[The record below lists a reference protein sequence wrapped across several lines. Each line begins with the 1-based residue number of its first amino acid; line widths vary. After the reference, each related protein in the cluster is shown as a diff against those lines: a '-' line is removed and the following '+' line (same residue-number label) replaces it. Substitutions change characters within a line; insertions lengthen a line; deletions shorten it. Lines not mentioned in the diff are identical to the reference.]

1 MQENPVDILLKMMVE
16 KNASDL
22 HIKAGSPPMLR
33 VDGDLQPAI
42 DQVLSANAVRKII
55 ESMLTEQQ
63 KARLVAEREL
73 DFSYSIPNVARFR
86 CNAYFERNGWALAV
100 RIIPSKPY
108 TIDELGLP
116 SIFKHLAM
124 RPRGL
129 VLVTGPTGSGKS
141 TTLAAMIDYINSNR
155 RCHIITIEDPI
166 EFIHKDKQ
174 AMISQR
180 ELGTDTHSF
189 ANALRAALRQDPD
202 VILVG
207 ELRDFET
214 TQTAITAAETGHLV
228 LGTLHTTGC
237 ANAVDRIIDIF
248 PPHQQHQVRI
258 QLSMVLEG
266 VVFQN
271 LIPKATGVG
280 RVLALEIMVGTPA
293 VRHLIREGKTHMLPN
308 LIQSGAEDGM
318 ISFDQSL
325 RDLYLQGLISYDY
338 AMLAAFNPEELDRL
352 IQSSPTYRK
361 R

>member
-1 MQENPVDILLKMMVE
+1 MQENPVDVLLKMMVE

-22 HIKAGSPPMLR
+22 HLKAGSPPMLR
-33 VDGDLQPAI
+33 IDGELEPAI
-42 DQVLSANAVRKII
+42 PQVLPPNAIRKII

-63 KARLVAEREL
+63 KAKLVAEREL
-73 DFSYSIPNVARFR
+73 DFAYSVPGLARFR
-86 CNAYFERNGWALAV
+86 CNAYFQRNSWALAV
-100 RIIPSKPY
+100 RVIPSRPFS
-108 TIDELGLP
+108 IDELGLP
-116 SIFKHLAM
+116 EIFKYLSL

-141 TTLAAMIDYINSNR
+141 TTLASMIDYINSNR
-155 RCHIITIEDPI
+155 KCHIITIEDPI
-166 EFIHKDKQ
+166 EFLHKDKM
-174 AMISQR
+174 AIISQR
-180 ELGTDTHSF
+180 ELGADTHSF
-189 ANALRAALRQDPD
+189 SNALKSALRQDPD

-248 PPHQQHQVRI
+248 PPHQQHQVRV

-266 VVFQN
+266 VIFQN
-271 LIPKATGVG
+271 LIPKATGSG
-280 RVLALEIMVGTPA
+280 RVLALEIMTGTPA

-308 LIQSGAEDGM
+308 AIQSGAEDGM

-325 RDLYLQGLISYDY
+325 RDLYIQGLISYEY
-338 AMLAAFNPEELDRL
+338 ALAAAFNPEELERL
-352 IQSSPTYRK
+352 ISASTKRK
-361 R
+361 

>member
-1 MQENPVDILLKMMVE
+1 MQENPVDVLLKMMVE

-22 HIKAGSPPMLR
+22 HLKAGSPPMLR
-33 VDGDLQPAI
+33 IDGELEPAI
-42 DQVLSANAVRKII
+42 PQVLPPNAIRKII

-63 KARLVAEREL
+63 KAKLVAEREL
-73 DFSYSIPNVARFR
+73 DFAYSVPGLARFR
-86 CNAYFERNGWALAV
+86 CNAYFQRNSWALAV
-100 RIIPSKPY
+100 RVIPSRPFS
-108 TIDELGLP
+108 IDELGLP
-116 SIFKHLAM
+116 EIFKYLSL

-155 RCHIITIEDPI
+155 KCHIITIEDPI
-166 EFIHKDKQ
+166 EFLHKDKM
-174 AMISQR
+174 AIISQR
-180 ELGTDTHSF
+180 ELGSDTHSF
-189 ANALRAALRQDPD
+189 SNALKSALRQDPD

-248 PPHQQHQVRI
+248 PPHQQHQVRV

-266 VVFQN
+266 VIFQN
-271 LIPKATGVG
+271 LIPKATGSG
-280 RVLALEIMVGTPA
+280 RVLALEIMTGTPA

-308 LIQSGAEDGM
+308 AIQSGAEDGM

-325 RDLYLQGLISYDY
+325 RDLYIQGLISYEY
-338 AMLAAFNPEELDRL
+338 ALAAAFNPEELERL
-352 IQSSPTYRK
+352 ISASTKRK
-361 R
+361 

>member
-1 MQENPVDILLKMMVE
+1 MQENPVDVLLKMMVE

-22 HIKAGSPPMLR
+22 HLKAGSPPMLR
-33 VDGDLQPAI
+33 VDGELEPAI
-42 DQVLSANAVRKII
+42 PQVLPPNAIRKII

-63 KARLVAEREL
+63 KAKLVAEREL
-73 DFSYSIPNVARFR
+73 DFAYSVPGLARFR
-86 CNAYFERNGWALAV
+86 CNAYFQRNSWALAV
-100 RIIPSKPY
+100 RIIPSRPFS
-108 TIDELGLP
+108 IDELGLP
-116 SIFKHLAM
+116 EIFKYLAL

-155 RCHIITIEDPI
+155 KCHIITIEDPI
-166 EFIHKDKQ
+166 EFLHKDKL
-174 AMISQR
+174 AIISQR
-180 ELGTDTHSF
+180 ELGADTHSF
-189 ANALRAALRQDPD
+189 SNALKSALRQDPD

-248 PPHQQHQVRI
+248 PPHQQHQVRV

-266 VVFQN
+266 VIFQN
-271 LIPKATGVG
+271 LIPKATGSG
-280 RVLALEIMVGTPA
+280 RVLALEIMTGTPA

-308 LIQSGAEDGM
+308 AIQSGAEDGM

-325 RDLYLQGLISYDY
+325 RDLYIQGLISYEY
-338 AMLAAFNPEELDRL
+338 ALAAAFNPEELERL
-352 IQSSPTYRK
+352 ITASTKRK
-361 R
+361 

>member
-1 MQENPVDILLKMMVE
+1 MQENLIDILLKMMVDR
-16 KNASDL
+16 NASDL
-22 HIKAGSPPMLR
+22 HLKAGSPPMLR
-33 VDGDLQPAI
+33 IDGELEAAI
-42 DQVLSANAVRKII
+42 PQILPPNAIRKII

-73 DFSYSIPNVARFR
+73 DFAYSVPGLARFR
-86 CNAYFERNGWALAV
+86 CNAYFQRNSWAIAI
-100 RIIPSKPY
+100 RIIPPRPF

-116 SIFKHLAM
+116 EIFKYLAL

-141 TTLAAMIDYINSNR
+141 TTLASMIDYINSNR
-155 RCHIITIEDPI
+155 KCHIITIEDPI
-166 EFIHKDKQ
+166 EFLHKDKL
-174 AMISQR
+174 AIISQR
-180 ELGTDTHSF
+180 EVGSDTHSF
-189 ANALRAALRQDPD
+189 ANALKSALRQDPD

-237 ANAVDRIIDIF
+237 ANAVDRLIDIF

-258 QLSMVLEG
+258 QLAMILEG
-266 VVFQN
+266 IIFQT
-271 LIPKATGVG
+271 LIPKATGSG
-280 RVLALEIMVGTPA
+280 RVLALEIMTGTPA

-308 LIQSGAEDGM
+308 VIQSGSEDGM

-325 RDLYLQGLISYDY
+325 RDLYLQGLISYEY
-338 AMLAAFNPEELDRL
+338 ALSFAFNPEELER
-352 IQSSPTYRK
+352 IISSSTK
-361 R
+361 KK